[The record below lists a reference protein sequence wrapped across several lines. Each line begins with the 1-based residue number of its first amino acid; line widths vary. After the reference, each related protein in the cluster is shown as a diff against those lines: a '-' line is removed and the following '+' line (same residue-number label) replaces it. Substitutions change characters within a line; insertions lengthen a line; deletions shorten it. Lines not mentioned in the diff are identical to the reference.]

1 MNLPLAFTNAF
12 GTLLAVFFIDRLG
25 RRYIMLR
32 ALPGVVFSCI
42 LVSVSFYLS
51 KFTDGKS

>member
-1 MNLPLAFTNAF
+1 LNLPLAFTNAF